1 MFPDKHL
8 QSMLRHQ
15 SPSLMELDRKR
26 PQERAQT
33 AGSNTGSRR
42 NSFEPE
48 PLEGGAAPFRG
59 PTVSPHRQQLLSRL
73 GRALDQLQSSISP
86 SLQRCR
92 PGTTSGGSD
101 ADAGVSSSNDMSHY
115 YLQRQQLQKQQLAM
129 LELQGGTAAVSQSV
143 ALPLRSQPRT
153 EPPGSPP
160 LSARSATESLLSD
173 DSLSPYLE
181 RTARGDPTV
190 HSTPIVRVRKDVPEQ
205 QGQQQ
210 EKRCGG
216 DTARATG
223 SSIVS
228 GAPESLMG
236 QLRAL
241 ELAASAGDAM
251 GRLLADNQ

>member
-1 MFPDKHL
+1 M
-8 QSMLRHQ
+8 
-15 SPSLMELDRKR
+15 
-26 PQERAQT
+26 
-33 AGSNTGSRR
+33 
-42 NSFEPE
+42 
-48 PLEGGAAPFRG
+48 
-59 PTVSPHRQQLLSRL
+59 
-73 GRALDQLQSSISP
+73 
-86 SLQRCR
+86 
-92 PGTTSGGSD
+92 
-101 ADAGVSSSNDMSHY
+101 
-115 YLQRQQLQKQQLAM
+115 
-129 LELQGGTAAVSQSV
+129 SQSV

-205 QGQQQ
+205 QGLQQ
-210 EKRCGG
+210 EKRFGG

-228 GAPESLMG
+228 GAPESLVG

>member
-1 MFPDKHL
+1 
-8 QSMLRHQ
+8 
-15 SPSLMELDRKR
+15 
-26 PQERAQT
+26 
-33 AGSNTGSRR
+33 
-42 NSFEPE
+42 
-48 PLEGGAAPFRG
+48 
-59 PTVSPHRQQLLSRL
+59 
-73 GRALDQLQSSISP
+73 
-86 SLQRCR
+86 
-92 PGTTSGGSD
+92 
-101 ADAGVSSSNDMSHY
+101 
-115 YLQRQQLQKQQLAM
+115 
-129 LELQGGTAAVSQSV
+129 
-143 ALPLRSQPRT
+143 
-153 EPPGSPP
+153 
-160 LSARSATESLLSD
+160 
-173 DSLSPYLE
+173 
-181 RTARGDPTV
+181 V